1 MRRKYF
7 VVMMVALVCVLVSCG
22 VSFAGAAYHIGV
34 VTGTVSQGEDSYRG
48 GEKVVALYGD
58 VSKGGMIK
66 HVTFPDNYMQEME
79 TTISQI
85 LGLADDPKMKA
96 IVVSEAVPGTAEA
109 FRRVKEKRPD
119 ILCFAGLPQ
128 EDPEVIAPI
137 ADLVIGGDD
146 IILGYL
152 IPYTAKKMGAKTFVH
167 ISFPRHLSYEFFARR
182 IAIMRVACKDLGIKF
197 VAVTAP
203 DPLSD
208 VGVAGAQQFILEKM
222 PAWVNQYG
230 QKTAFFTTNLAL
242 CEPMI
247 RQIAKYGGFKADGES
262 LLNGYPG
269 AFGIDLKAE
278 AGNWPAM
285 LKKVESAA
293 IAAGAK
299 NRMGVW
305 PYSLGWTTILG
316 LSEYAKQVSDGKM
329 KFLRPA
335 DVWRCYEKHTPGATW
350 HGQSYRDPKTKVR
363 KKNYLLTIEDFYVFG
378 GKYMNLTKVKV
389 PEKYLSI
396 TK

>member
-1 MRRKYF
+1 MFKKIMLMVILSIF
-7 VVMMVALVCVLVSCG
+7 VLSSLVAPSYASTKFHLG
-22 VSFAGAAYHIGV
+22 I
-34 VTGTVSQGEDSYRG
+34 VTGTVSQGEDTYRG
-48 GEKVVALYGD
+48 GEKLVELYGD
-58 VSKGGMIK
+58 ASKGGMIK

-85 LGLADDPKMKA
+85 SVLADDPKMKA
-96 IVVSEAVPGTAEA
+96 IIVTEAVPGTAEA

-119 ILCFAGLPQ
+119 VLCFAGLPQ
-128 EDPEVIAPI
+128 EDPEVIASI
-137 ADLVIGGDD
+137 ADLVVGGDD

-152 IPYTAKKMGAKTFVH
+152 IPYTAKKMGADTFVH

-182 IAIMRVACKDLGIKF
+182 IAIMRVACKDLGLKF

-222 PAWVNQYG
+222 PAWVNTYG
-230 QKTAFFTTNLAL
+230 KRTAFFTTNLAL

-269 AFGIDLKAE
+269 AFGIDLKEE

-285 LKKVESAA
+285 LKKVEQAA
-293 IAAGAK
+293 IKAGAK
-299 NRMGVW
+299 KRMGVW

-316 LSEYAKQVSDGKM
+316 LSEYAKQISEGNM
-329 KFLRPA
+329 KFLRPS
-335 DVWRCYEKHTPGATW
+335 DVWKCYEKHTPGATW
-350 HGQSYRDPKTKVR
+350 HGQSYRDPKTNLR
-363 KKNYLLTIEDFYVFG
+363 KKDYLLTIEDFYVFG
-378 GKYMNLTKVKV
+378 GNYMNLTKVKV
-389 PEKYLSI
+389 PEKYMTI